1 MAHALRRNRC
11 QLQAGKQSGWVFW
24 GVVQMRSALIGLA
37 ALAVA
42 SAMSLASAGAT
53 TVVAANCTSV
63 TDTHGCL
70 FSGNINTN
78 TNGNASYLLA
88 QGAYN
93 TFNDTHPSAQP
104 DITLTP
110 ITDTSNGDFSDFG
123 SFTGAGTSSG
133 TWSLPGFDVDFV
145 AVKAGDFFVLYE
157 LASAASSG
165 SWSTADIHVGNS
177 PNAPDLS
184 HLVFFGTPAGGA
196 PEPSVWLMLIAGF
209 GLMGAA
215 VRSRNT
221 LVKA

>member
-1 MAHALRRNRC
+1 VKLKSWHTPCVATDVSYKRVTKSL
-11 QLQAGKQSGWVFW
+11 GFW
-24 GVVQMRSALIGLA
+24 GVAEMRSAVIGLA

-42 SAMSLASAGAT
+42 SAMSLASADAAT
-53 TVVAANCTSV
+53 PMVVDTNCVSV
-63 TDTHGCL
+63 TD
-70 FSGNINTN
+70 
-78 TNGNASYLLA
+78 TNGNASYLLS

-110 ITDTSNGDFSDFG
+110 ITDTENGDFSDFG

-157 LASAASSG
+157 LASAVSSG

-177 PNAPDLS
+177 PNAPNLS
-184 HLVFFGTPAGGA
+184 HLVFFGTAAGGA
-196 PEPSVWLMLIAGF
+196 PEPAAWSIMLLGFF
-209 GLMGAA
+209 GLGAV
-215 VRSRNT
+215 VRRRSVRT
-221 LVKA
+221 APTA